1 MEAIIS
7 LLPNANLKGLQRE
20 EAKKLSWGLSGLTV
34 QADWIGS
41 NADWFPAQAPS
52 LTVEDYW
59 QGALERAA
67 HAIRMAG
74 LHTPRPRSGAEALT
88 AGLELRPMQ
97 AVAQG
102 TELDDGPLLALIE
115 DATGAG
121 KTEAALILASRMMNA
136 DKGNGIFF
144 ALPTMATSNAMLSR
158 MEAAATGL
166 FDGRPSLALS
176 HGRSR
181 QNTLFR
187 DILGRDGTDPAE
199 PVSCGAVSCWRILR
213 SGPFTRRFLGFCP
226 PGSIRCDCGHCP
238 KRS

>member
-1 MEAIIS
+1 
-7 LLPNANLKGLQRE
+7 
-20 EAKKLSWGLSGLTV
+20 
-34 QADWIGS
+34 
-41 NADWFPAQAPS
+41 
-52 LTVEDYW
+52 
-59 QGALERAA
+59 
-67 HAIRMAG
+67 
-74 LHTPRPRSGAEALT
+74 
-88 AGLELRPMQ
+88 MQ

-144 ALPTMATSNAMLSR
+144 ALPTMATSNTMLSR
-158 MEAAATGL
+158 MEAVATGL

-199 PVSCGAVSCWRILR
+199 LVSG
-213 SGPFTRRFLGFCP
+213 G
-226 PGSIRCDCGHCP
+226 DY
-238 KRS
+238 